1 MESTGCLTQLI
12 RPILYLYCFAVVVLN
27 IGMISLPI
35 LKLQIAPGEAE
46 HGFFKMVNQMPY
58 FVAFIFSLVG
68 LSIWYITYKLG
79 KFKNFL
85 NGVMW
90 VGIFTFIYSFS
101 AGMIAQVTKSIL
113 GKEISTILGLFPIL
127 ISGFLL
133 IKDLIKIQNKP
144 KVPIEKEFSVKK
156 DDESFNFSTKSG
168 IIQLG
173 NPYRGIY
180 IQGGAGSG
188 KSGSIFEPIIK
199 QISDQEYTGILYDF
213 KSPELTDKVRGS
225 YYGKDVKFRNV
236 DFKNPHQS
244 DRINPIAPHYLT
256 KSVIAIEYSQALVNN
271 LIPES
276 IKKADFWS
284 NNTKMILAGVIWW
297 LKEEHPEYCTLPHAI
312 SLLLHTNIKSL
323 LEKISQNYE
332 SGGMVASLRQSVE
345 NEAQNQVSG
354 ILSTIQTAVAP
365 LNAKDVFWILS
376 KNEVDLN
383 LNSPENPAFLC
394 LGNDSTLPQVYA
406 PIISL
411 IISVG
416 MRQMNRPGQQKSVV
430 LLDEAPTI
438 YIPNIE
444 QIPATA
450 RSNKIAT
457 IFGVQ
462 DFSQLVDNYG
472 EDKAQ
477 IIISNLGNQF
487 FGRVTNGRTAEMVK
501 TLFSKEDRTFISAN
515 TGSGTSGAL
524 IHTQSNASSGK
535 SENIQ
540 ERDRVK
546 VSDLINLNPGEFYG
560 IIAEGKPKEFLKTQF
575 LEDFA
580 DPIQSDKI
588 PVTDKEMQDNYFRI
602 IEEAK
607 ALVSKEIPTDMNP

>member
-1 MESTGCLTQLI
+1 MNIPGLQ
-12 RPILYLYCFAVVVLN
+12 YLFKAVLA
-27 IGMISLPI
+27 IIC
-35 LKLQIAPGEAE
+35 
-46 HGFFKMVNQMPY
+46 
-58 FVAFIFSLVG
+58 VAFLSMNILFVTAPIAKLLIPETALHSPLGLFMKAPFWLCLSLSLYGV
-68 LSIWYITYKLG
+68 SFWHITYKMG
-79 KFKNFL
+79 KFQNFIT
-85 NGVMW
+85 G
-90 VGIFTFIYSFS
+90 FIYVGMMTAVFSFT
-101 AGMIAQVTKSIL
+101 AGAIA
-113 GKEISTILGLFPIL
+113 EISQSVIGYFGLIILAAPIL
-127 ISGFLL
+127 ISGFYLV
-133 IKDLIKIQNKP
+133 KDFRKP
-144 KVPIEKEFSVKK
+144 KEKKAEEQKFSDKK
-156 DDESFNFSTKSG
+156 DDESLNFKTKSG
-168 IIQLG
+168 IIQLA

-199 QISDQEYTGILYDF
+199 QVAQQGYTGILYDF
-213 KSPELTDKVRGS
+213 KSPELTDKIRGS
-225 YYGKDVKFRNV
+225 YYGKAIAFRNV

-244 DRINPIAPHYLT
+244 DRINPIATHYLT

-276 IKKADFWS
+276 IKKSDFWS
-284 NNTKMILAGVIWW
+284 NNTKMIIAGVIWW
-297 LKEEHPEYCTLPHAI
+297 LREEHPEYCTIPHAI

-332 SGGMVASLRQSVE
+332 AGGMVASLRQSVE
-345 NEAQNQVSG
+345 NEAQNQVAG
-354 ILSTIQTAVAP
+354 ILSTIQTAVAQ
-365 LNAKDVFWILS
+365 LNTKDVFWILS
-376 KNEVDLN
+376 KNDVDLN
-383 LNSPENPAFLC
+383 LNNPEKPTFLC

-416 MRQMNRPGQQKSVV
+416 MRQMNKPGQQKSVV

-487 FGRVTNGRTAEMVK
+487 FGRVTNGRTAEMVAK
-501 TLFSKEDRTFISAN
+501 LFSKEDRTYIGKN
-515 TGSGTSGAL
+515 TGTGTSGQV
-524 IHTQSNASSGK
+524 IHTQSNQSSGM
-535 SENIQ
+535 SESIQ

-546 VSDLINLNPGEFYG
+546 VSDLINLNTGEFYG
-560 IIAEGKPKEFLKTQF
+560 IIAEGQPKEFFKTQF
-575 LEDFA
+575 LADFA
-580 DPIQSDKI
+580 ESKENDKCA
-588 PVTDKEMQDNYFRI
+588 VTDKEMQDNYFRI

-607 ALVSKEIPTDMNP
+607 AIVS

>member
-1 MESTGCLTQLI
+1 M
-12 RPILYLYCFAVVVLN
+12 
-27 IGMISLPI
+27 
-35 LKLQIAPGEAE
+35 
-46 HGFFKMVNQMPY
+46 
-58 FVAFIFSLVG
+58 
-68 LSIWYITYKLG
+68 
-79 KFKNFL
+79 
-85 NGVMW
+85 
-90 VGIFTFIYSFS
+90 
-101 AGMIAQVTKSIL
+101 
-113 GKEISTILGLFPIL
+113 
-127 ISGFLL
+127 
-133 IKDLIKIQNKP
+133 
-144 KVPIEKEFSVKK
+144 
-156 DDESFNFSTKSG
+156 
-168 IIQLG
+168 
-173 NPYRGIY
+173 
-180 IQGGAGSG
+180 
-188 KSGSIFEPIIK
+188 
-199 QISDQEYTGILYDF
+199 
-213 KSPELTDKVRGS
+213 
-225 YYGKDVKFRNV
+225 
-236 DFKNPHQS
+236 
-244 DRINPIAPHYLT
+244 
-256 KSVIAIEYSQALVNN
+256 
-271 LIPES
+271 
-276 IKKADFWS
+276 
-284 NNTKMILAGVIWW
+284 
-297 LKEEHPEYCTLPHAI
+297 
-312 SLLLHTNIKSL
+312 
-323 LEKISQNYE
+323 
-332 SGGMVASLRQSVE
+332 
-345 NEAQNQVSG
+345 SG

-501 TLFSKEDRTFISAN
+501 TLFSKEDCTFISAN

>member
-1 MESTGCLTQLI
+1 MNGLGLQQLFKAI
-12 RPILYLYCFAVVVLN
+12 LFIICIALISMNIMFVTAPIAKYIIPEKALNSPLGLFMRAPLY
-27 IGMISLPI
+27 ISL
-35 LKLQIAPGEAE
+35 G
-46 HGFFKMVNQMPY
+46 
-58 FVAFIFSLVG
+58 FSLFA
-68 LSIWYITYKLG
+68 LSFWYIAYKLG
-79 KFKNFL
+79 KFQNL
-85 NGVMW
+85 TTGLMY
-90 VGIFTFIYSFS
+90 VGIFT
-101 AGMIAQVTKSIL
+101 
-113 GKEISTILGLFPIL
+113 GLFVFVAGFTAEKLRPMIGNFGLLLFLVPIL
-127 ISGFLL
+127 ISGFYLVR
-133 IKDLIKIQNKP
+133 DFRKP
-144 KVPIEKEFSVKK
+144 KQKKPEAQKFSDKK
-156 DDESFNFSTKSG
+156 NDESLNFNTKSG
-168 IIQLG
+168 IIQLA

-199 QISDQEYTGILYDF
+199 QIAQQNYTGILYDF

-225 YYGKDVKFRNV
+225 YYGKAVTFRNV

-244 DRINPIAPHYLT
+244 DRINPIASQYLT

-276 IKKADFWS
+276 IKKSDFWS
-284 NNTKMILAGVIWW
+284 NNTKMIIAGVIWW
-297 LKEEHPEYCTLPHAI
+297 LKEEHPEYCTIPHAI

-332 SGGMVASLRQSVE
+332 AGGMVASLRQSVE
-345 NEAQNQVSG
+345 NEAQNQVAG
-354 ILSTIQTAVAP
+354 ILSTIQTAVAQ
-365 LNAKDVFWILS
+365 LNTKDVFWILS
-376 KNEVDLN
+376 KNDVDLN
-383 LNSPENPAFLC
+383 LNNPEKPTFLC

-416 MRQMNRPGQQKSVV
+416 MRQMNKPRQEKSVV

-487 FGRVTNGRTAEMVK
+487 FGRVTNGRTAEMVGK
-501 TLFSKEDRTFISAN
+501 LFSKEDRTYINKN
-515 TGSGTSGAL
+515 TGTGTSGQL
-524 IHTQSNASSGK
+524 VHTQSNQSSGR
-535 SENIQ
+535 SESIQ

-546 VSDLINLNPGEFYG
+546 VSDLINLNTGEFYG
-560 IIAEGKPKEFLKTQF
+560 IIAEGQPKEFFKTQF
-575 LEDFA
+575 LEDHA
-580 DPIQSDKI
+580 ESRDNDKRA
-588 PVTDKEMQDNYFRI
+588 VTDKEMQENYYRI

-607 ALVSKEIPTDMNP
+607 TIVS